1 MGDIFSLSAQSY
13 RDAWSLLQRATSTVA
28 IAVIILAVSSFVSLG
43 ADRLIATSLGRQVA
57 GTLCSVAGIW
67 FASPYLV
74 SLYRLLLN
82 NEPTRPESL
91 RGTDASQRFFGWSA
105 VLAFVTAVPG
115 YVFAIF
121 APPGLT
127 PETASSPETI
137 LLVWGTFLL
146 LIAMWIFTT
155 RTITLLPAAALGI
168 EITLPLALLHTR
180 KRFWFI
186 VGAVTIPLLPVTVLG
201 LVLTTSTSGVVSI
214 VFSIGMALAVLILA
228 VAVTANLYRWLMD
241 NPK

>member
-1 MGDIFSLSAQSY
+1 MGDIFSLSGQSY
-13 RDAWSLLQRATSTVA
+13 RDAWMLLQRATTTVA
-28 IAVIILAVSSFVSLG
+28 IAVAILAASSFISLG

-74 SLYRLLLN
+74 SLYRFLLN
-82 NEPTRPESL
+82 KETVPPESL

-115 YVFAIF
+115 YIFAIF

-137 LLVWGTFLL
+137 LLIWGTFLL
-146 LIAMWIFTT
+146 LVAMWIFTT
-155 RTITLLPAAALGI
+155 RTITLLPAAALGAH
-168 EITLPLALLHTR
+168 ITLQLALRHTR

-201 LVLTTSTSGVVSI
+201 LILTTSTDGIISI
-214 VFSIGMALAVLILA
+214 VFSIVMALAVLILA

>member
-13 RDAWSLLQRATSTVA
+13 RDAWSLLQRAGATVA
-28 IAVIILAVSSFVSLG
+28 FAVVILAVSSFVSLG
-43 ADRLIATSLGRQVA
+43 ADRIIATSLGRQVA

-74 SLYRLLLN
+74 SLYRVLLN
-82 NEPTRPESL
+82 GETVRPETL
-91 RGTDASQRFFGWSA
+91 RGADASQRFFGWSA

-155 RTITLLPAAALGI
+155 RTITL
-168 EITLPLALLHTR
+168 
-180 KRFWFI
+180 
-186 VGAVTIPLLPVTVLG
+186 
-201 LVLTTSTSGVVSI
+201 
-214 VFSIGMALAVLILA
+214 
-228 VAVTANLYRWLMD
+228 
-241 NPK
+241 

>member
-13 RDAWSLLQRATSTVA
+13 RDAWSLLQRAGATVA
-28 IAVIILAVSSFVSLG
+28 FAVVILAVSSFVSLG
-43 ADRLIATSLGRQVA
+43 ADRIIATSLGRQVA

-201 LVLTTSTSGVVSI
+201 LVLTTSTSGVVSV

>member
-1 MGDIFSLSAQSY
+1 MGDIFSLSGQSY
-13 RDAWSLLQRATSTVA
+13 RDAWLLLQRATTTVA
-28 IAVIILAVSSFVSLG
+28 IAVAILAASSFISLG
-43 ADRLIATSLGRQVA
+43 ADRLIATSLGREVA

-74 SLYRLLLN
+74 SLYRFLLN
-82 NEPTRPESL
+82 KETVPPESL
-91 RGTDASQRFFGWSA
+91 RGTDAAQRFFGWSA

-115 YVFAIF
+115 YIFAIF

-137 LLVWGTFLL
+137 LLIWGTFLL

-155 RTITLLPAAALGI
+155 RTITLLPAAALGAN
-168 EITLPLALLHTR
+168 ITLQLALRHTR
-180 KRFWFI
+180 KRFWFT

-201 LVLTTSTSGVVSI
+201 LILTTSTDGIISI
-214 VFSIGMALAVLILA
+214 VFSIVMALAVLILA

>member
-1 MGDIFSLSAQSY
+1 MGDIFSLSGQSY
-13 RDAWSLLQRATSTVA
+13 RDAWLLLQRATTTVA
-28 IAVIILAVSSFVSLG
+28 IAVAILAASSFISLG

-74 SLYRLLLN
+74 SLYRFLLN
-82 NEPTRPESL
+82 KETVPPESL

-115 YVFAIF
+115 YIFAIF

-137 LLVWGTFLL
+137 LLIWGTFLL
-146 LIAMWIFTT
+146 LVAMWIFTT
-155 RTITLLPAAALGI
+155 RTITLLPAAALGAH
-168 EITLPLALLHTR
+168 ITLQLALRHTR

-201 LVLTTSTSGVVSI
+201 LILTTSTDGIVSI
-214 VFSIGMALAVLILA
+214 VFSIVMALAVLILA

>member
-1 MGDIFSLSAQSY
+1 MGDIFSLSGQSY
-13 RDAWSLLQRATSTVA
+13 RDAWLLLQRATTTVA
-28 IAVIILAVSSFVSLG
+28 IAVAILAASSFISLG

-74 SLYRLLLN
+74 SLYRFLLN
-82 NEPTRPESL
+82 KETVPPESL

-115 YVFAIF
+115 YIFAIF

-137 LLVWGTFLL
+137 LLIWGTFLL
-146 LIAMWIFTT
+146 LVAMWIFTT
-155 RTITLLPAAALGI
+155 RTITLLPAAALGAH
-168 EITLPLALLHTR
+168 ITLQLALRHTR

-201 LVLTTSTSGVVSI
+201 LILTTSTDGIISI
-214 VFSIGMALAVLILA
+214 VFSIVMALAVLILA

>member
-1 MGDIFSLSAQSY
+1 MGNIISLAGQSY

-57 GTLCSVAGIW
+57 GTLCSIAGIW

-74 SLYRLLLN
+74 SLYRLLLT
-82 NEPTRPESL
+82 NEPVHPEAF
-91 RGTDASQRFFGWSA
+91 RGTEASQRFFGWSA

-115 YVFAIF
+115 YIFAIF

-146 LIAMWIFTT
+146 LIGVWIFTT
-155 RTITLLPAAALGI
+155 RTITLLPAAALGTD
-168 EITLPLALLHTR
+168 ITLQLALQQTR
-180 KRFWFI
+180 RRFWFV
-186 VGAVTIPLLPVTVLG
+186 VGAVTVPLLPITVLG
-201 LVLTTSTSGVVSI
+201 LLLTTSTEGIVSI
-214 VFSIGMALAVLILA
+214 ALSIAMALVVLILA